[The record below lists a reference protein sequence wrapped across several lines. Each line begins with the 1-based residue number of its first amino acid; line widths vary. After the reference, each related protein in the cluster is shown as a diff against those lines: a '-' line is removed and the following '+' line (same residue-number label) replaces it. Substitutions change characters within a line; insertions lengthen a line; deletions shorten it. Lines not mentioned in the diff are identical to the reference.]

1 MNAIAPTPDITI
13 RGTQLEDL
21 EEILLHRR
29 CMFRDMGHRDQALLD
44 AIVRTSRSFIRQS
57 LIDQSYLGWL
67 AIASDG
73 RVAAGVGLML
83 SPWVASPRDPD
94 KARRPYLLN
103 VYTYPEFRKRGL
115 ARLLTQKSIE
125 WCREHGYKTLWLHA
139 SEHGRSVYES
149 LGFEPTNE
157 MKLLIE

>member
-1 MNAIAPTPDITI
+1 MNAIAPATDITI
-13 RGTQLEDL
+13 RGTQPEDI

-29 CMFRDMGHRDQALLD
+29 YMFRDMGYRDEALLD
-44 AIVRTSRSFIRQS
+44 AIVSTSRPFVHQS
-57 LIDQSYLGWL
+57 LIDKSYLGWF
-67 AIASDG
+67 AIASDR

-83 SPWVASPRDPD
+83 SPWVASPRDPN

-139 SEHGRSVYES
+139 SEYGRSVYES
-149 LGFEPTNE
+149 LGFQPTNE